1 MSFIFN
7 IFVKNPL
14 LMSLTPSKINTFLI
28 LKLPS
33 AYLCGVRVKILE
45 NQKCIT
51 TVKHKWINQNP
62 FKSLFWA
69 VQGMAA
75 ELSTGAIII
84 NKVKGSEKN
93 IAMLLVKNEASYS
106 KKATGRIYFECNE
119 GSLIDSAIEEAI
131 NSGEGKEVTL
141 SVLGKNSESVE
152 VSRFSFTW
160 SLKVRS

>member
-1 MSFIFN
+1 MSFIFD

-14 LMSLTPSKINTFLI
+14 EMSLTPSKINTFLI
-28 LKLPS
+28 FKLPS

-45 NQKCIT
+45 EQKCIT

-75 ELSTGAIII
+75 ELATGSLII
-84 NKVKGSEKN
+84 NKIKN
-93 IAMLLVKNEASYS
+93 SGKDIAMLLVKNEASYF
-106 KKATGRIYFECNE
+106 KKAIGRVTFQCND
-119 GSLIDSAIEEAI
+119 GDLIDSVINEAI
-131 NSGEGKEVTL
+131 ITGKGHTITLNVVGSNS
-141 SVLGKNSESVE
+141 KNEE

-160 SLKVRS
+160 SMKVRT

>member
-28 LKLPS
+28 FKLPS

-84 NKVKGSEKN
+84 NKVKDSEKN

-106 KKATGRIYFECNE
+106 KKATGIIYFECNE

>member
-1 MSFIFN
+1 
-7 IFVKNPL
+7 
-14 LMSLTPSKINTFLI
+14 MSLTPSKINTFLI

-33 AYLCGVRVKILE
+33 AYLCGVRVKTLE
-45 NQKCIT
+45 KQKCIT

-84 NKVKGSEKN
+84 SKIKQSERN

-106 KKATGRIYFECNE
+106 KKATGRITFECHE
-119 GSLIDSAIEEAI
+119 GLLVDSVIEQAIKT
-131 NSGEGKEVTL
+131 GEGQTVTL
-141 SVLGKNSESVE
+141 NVIGSDSENEE

-160 SLKVRS
+160 SMKVRA